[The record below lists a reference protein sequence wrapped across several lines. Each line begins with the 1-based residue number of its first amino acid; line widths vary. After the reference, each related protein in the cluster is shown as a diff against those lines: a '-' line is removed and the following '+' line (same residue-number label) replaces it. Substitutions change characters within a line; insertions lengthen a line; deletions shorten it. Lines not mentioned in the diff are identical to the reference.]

1 MLQIINTMKS
11 GTMKGLIV
19 AFVAWAISLSGL
31 AEQFPDAE
39 KYVDGF
45 LEALTGLSLLYAGYS
60 RKFKPSPPLSQ
71 TAADQTASMVK
82 SGELKT
88 TTKVST

>member
-1 MLQIINTMKS
+1 MLDVINTMKS

-39 KYVDGF
+39 KYVDGA

-60 RKFKPSPPLSQ
+60 RKFKPSPPLSE
-71 TAADQTASMVK
+71 AAVQKTIEMVE

-88 TTKVST
+88 TEVQP